1 MSTGYNS
8 AATVQQLAEAVAM
21 DPKLKGEIYSR
32 ILEASSMQHNAFE
45 RFTSEVNPKTQVAGG
60 VRSIFAKKSDL
71 KAGGGSVVNFNVIGP
86 PGGPGVMGSDELT
99 GNTSSSI
106 MATYGVEVGW
116 HRDGFELDREIIEFL
131 SAGRSL
137 VETTTDLLSQK
148 MGLFKQNHQM
158 MRLIKGADGNI
169 FRPNNRPSYN
179 ALTMDDTVDLPSVL
193 SARARLRTIG
203 GRPLSHKTSDTG
215 SIVEGYLIFLTEMA
229 MLSIRNDSSFQTAM
243 ANGADRGANNPLFS
257 GTLVNWQ
264 GVPFYELGIVD
275 MPWDDYI
282 GSPMLPKAVLGKNK
296 SAGTT
301 IFDGDTAA
309 PKLYTNDANLKS
321 RYFQFFKG
329 YDYKFQKNQAGVSD
343 TGKYYAWII
352 NPDGSLGFVEYTGS
366 GNNGNQITIDKIL
379 SPTAN
384 STGKRATTVG
394 NLSVNTTANPDVWTG
409 GNATIPATGAN
420 GAWTYTDT
428 FKAGAMILQANANGA
443 TTGYGFD
450 FGAMASCFA
459 TGRIAMSGIEQ
470 TRDFGFILGKGFE
483 MIFGTGLVKDPY
495 KKPVGYLL
503 IEHAVEHEGYPTPSY
518 VSPA

>member
-1 MSTGYNS
+1 MAIGYNS
-8 AATVQQLAEAVAM
+8 PALVQQLAEAVAM

-32 ILEASSMQHNAFE
+32 LLEHGSMQHNAFE
-45 RFTSEVNPKTQVAGG
+45 RFTSAVNPKSNVVGG

-99 GNTSSSI
+99 GNTSNSI

-116 HRDGFELDREIIEFL
+116 HRDGFELDKEVIEFL

-158 MRLIKGADGNI
+158 MRLIKGAEGNI

-179 ALTMDDTVDLPSVL
+179 ALTMDDTMDLPSVL

-215 SIVEGYLIFLTEMA
+215 SIVEGYLVFLTEMA
-229 MLSIRNDSSFQTAM
+229 MLSIRNDGSFQTAM

-282 GSPMLPKAVLGKNK
+282 GSPMLPKAILAKGTSSGTNVLTR
-296 SAGTT
+296 TT
-301 IFDGDTAA
+301 TG
-309 PKLYTNDANLKS
+309 PKLYTNLSNEKS

-329 YDYKFQKNQAGVSD
+329 YDYKFQKNQANSPD
-343 TGKYYAWII
+343 NTEYYAWII
-352 NPDGSLGFVEYTGS
+352 NEDGSVGFVAYQGT
-366 GNNGNQITIDKIL
+366 GNNGNQITVTKIL
-379 SPTAN
+379 SPTA
-384 STGKRATTVG
+384 GGIGATTVG
-394 NLSVNTTANPDVWTG
+394 KLKTNANTGWLG
-409 GNATIPATGAN
+409 GVSTLPGTGAN
-420 GAWTYTDT
+420 GNAWTYTDV
-428 FKAGAMILQANANGA
+428 FKGGAMILQANELGA

-459 TGRIAMSGIEQ
+459 SGRIDMAGIEQ
-470 TRDFGFILGKGFE
+470 TRDFGFINGKGFE

-518 VSPA
+518 VAPA